1 MKYLKFFFNMLRDW
15 LAHIIIISRPYLMVI
30 LLVIILLFAE
40 GYTLEDFGIDGYTL
54 NPFDYCNL
62 TDVDYTAILHDDP
75 NGNANVEITE
85 YITFDVHAA
94 TRLNTFKELW
104 RELPEDIVDGM
115 RVTYDVKS
123 VTQILS
129 DGQEIPYSET
139 N

>member
-85 YITFDVHAA
+85 YITFE
-94 TRLNTFKELW
+94 RK
-104 RELPEDIVDGM
+104 
-115 RVTYDVKS
+115 
-123 VTQILS
+123 
-129 DGQEIPYSET
+129 
-139 N
+139 